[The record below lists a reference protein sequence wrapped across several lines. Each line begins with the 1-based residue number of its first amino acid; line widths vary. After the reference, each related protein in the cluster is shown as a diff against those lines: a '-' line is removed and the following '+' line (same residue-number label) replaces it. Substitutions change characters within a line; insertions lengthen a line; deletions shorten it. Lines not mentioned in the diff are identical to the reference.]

1 MINGEVA
8 SLRTVLKSGDV
19 VAITLDENAAPNAM
33 WLNFAKTGRA
43 RSKIRNHLKTVAQT
57 ESAALGEQLL
67 TQALREEGI
76 ADLPSDEEAQD
87 ALWQAILKPGQT
99 QTELLSDIGLGRQV
113 ATLVAQQIT
122 AYLQHQGQRPDALL
136 LTQQRFT
143 QGNRPQR
150 SVILDSQN
158 RTATHYAPCCTPVPG
173 DAVIGYLGHGD
184 GLHIHRSDCPE
195 AQRLLERQPERHI
208 AVEWGEEI
216 HNEHLYNA
224 NITLAVQNGRG
235 VLARIAQ
242 VLADSDVDIRRVD
255 IEDESAMQT
264 TVLRFTIAVH
274 DQLQLESALRAL
286 RRNAAV
292 LSCSRVLAP

>member
-1 MINGEVA
+1 M
-8 SLRTVLKSGDV
+8 
-19 VAITLDENAAPNAM
+19 
-33 WLNFAKTGRA
+33 
-43 RSKIRNHLKTVAQT
+43 
-57 ESAALGEQLL
+57 
-67 TQALREEGI
+67 
-76 ADLPSDEEAQD
+76 
-87 ALWQAILKPGQT
+87 
-99 QTELLSDIGLGRQV
+99 
-113 ATLVAQQIT
+113 
-122 AYLQHQGQRPDALL
+122 
-136 LTQQRFT
+136 
-143 QGNRPQR
+143 
-150 SVILDSQN
+150 
-158 RTATHYAPCCTPVPG
+158 PG
-173 DAVIGYLGHGD
+173 DAVLGYLGHGD

-208 AVEWGEEI
+208 AVEWGEDI
-216 HNEHLYNA
+216 HNDHLYNA

-292 LSCSRVLAP
+292 RSCSRVLAP